1 MSSNLERMPGGIA
14 RLDTSPRA
22 VARRGVL
29 ALMAAAAME
38 FGIVAIAKAAEWPS
52 SAFYTVSA
60 LALVVFVAI
69 AAPIIEPPRER
80 HGRETRR

>member
-1 MSSNLERMPGGIA
+1 MTCPKAKRPTKKSSRSIA
-14 RLDTSPRA
+14 HVWT
-22 VARRGVL
+22 VL

-38 FGIVAIAKAAEWPS
+38 FGIVAIAKATEWPS